1 MERTD
6 ILLYGYD
13 SFFPRRSLYVFV
25 CLTDSFRIN
34 INGCNVTVIA
44 SLSHHQGNQSGSC
57 ADVQYAMRVTE
68 INPSTQQ
75 YSVGAYFHGASVM
88 MDSKLLECEKW
99 IRHISLYFAANLH
112 IFR

>member
-6 ILLYGYD
+6 ILLYGYH
-13 SFFPRRSLYVFV
+13 SIFPWRSLYVFV

-34 INGCNVTVIA
+34 INGCNVAVIA
-44 SLSHHQGNQSGSC
+44 SLSHHQGDQPGSC
-57 ADVQYAMRVTE
+57 ANVQYPMRITE

-75 YSVGAYFHGASVM
+75 NSVGTYFHGASVM
-88 MDSKLLECEKW
+88 MDSKLLECKKW